1 MIQTAPVYSCSA
13 THKDSAL
20 IHVKLEAS
28 LRSLLDRQYSETQ
41 LCSLLSTAHFTS
53 ALLVETYRQ
62 SELFRTTVQNE
73 NCRTTTQETYA
84 WNISYVTPVKKRVK
98 KGKMVPSTPWTYIG
112 AVEMSLYSSTPL
124 REMSGQPHTPEALPA
139 KKENPLNGDWVGL
152 TAGLYYF
159 GETSLAPAGVRTL
172 DHPTCRLGIMP
183 TDLSRLPTSVHY
195 RVIYTSNLLDD
206 IKMRHKWRTPPLLLQ
221 NVRDRPGPTQPPAV
235 QIRKAPP
242 VVKRLRCQADHS
254 TPSSAGVMNGES

>member
-124 REMSGQPHTPEALPA
+124 REMSGQPHAETALLWYRLNRKLEARSRS
-139 KKENPLNGDWVGL
+139 GR
-152 TAGLYYF
+152 F
-159 GETSLAPAGVRTL
+159 GEKKNV
-172 DHPTCRLGIMP
+172 
-183 TDLSRLPTSVHY
+183 
-195 RVIYTSNLLDD
+195 
-206 IKMRHKWRTPPLLLQ
+206 LLLSGFQ
-221 NVRDRPGPTQPPAV
+221 PQTVRA
-235 QIRKAPP
+235 A
-242 VVKRLRCQADHS
+242 A
-254 TPSSAGVMNGES
+254 